1 MIKTQI
7 QLPDELYHQ
16 AKAIAEQRE
25 CSLAEVIRRGIEYMT
40 TLYPVRTSTTPWQLP
55 RLESSQFV
63 SHFDDLNLR
72 ELAAEEEVRKPC
84 PLASIPTSF
93 FTV

>member
-1 MIKTQI
+1 MIKTQV

-16 AKAIAEQRE
+16 AKAIAKQRE
-25 CSLAEVIRRGIEYMT
+25 WSLAEVIRRGIEHMT
-40 TLYPVRTSTTPWQLP
+40 TLYPVKTSTTPWQLP

-72 ELAAEEEVRKPC
+72 ELVTEEEVRKQ
-84 PLASIPTSF
+84 
-93 FTV
+93 

>member
-16 AKAIAEQRE
+16 AKAIAKQRE
-25 CSLAEVIRRGIEYMT
+25 WSLAEVIRRGIEHMT
-40 TLYPVRTSTTPWQLP
+40 TLYPVKTSTTPWQLP

-72 ELAAEEEVRKPC
+72 ELVTEEEVRK
-84 PLASIPTSF
+84 L
-93 FTV
+93 